1 VTGVCFVAMVA
12 YYIQAGNLGRELAFP
27 YVYAIM
33 NFSCVLLYVYVTFI
47 KK

>member
-1 VTGVCFVAMVA
+1 MVA
-12 YYIQAGNLGRELAFP
+12 YYIQADNLGRELAFP

-33 NFSCVLLYVYVTFI
+33 NFSCVLLYVHAIFI